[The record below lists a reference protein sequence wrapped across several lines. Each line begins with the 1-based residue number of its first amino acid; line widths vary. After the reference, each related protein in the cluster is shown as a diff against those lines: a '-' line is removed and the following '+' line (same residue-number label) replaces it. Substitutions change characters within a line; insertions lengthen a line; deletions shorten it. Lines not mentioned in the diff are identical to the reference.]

1 MMEMLQV
8 SSMWIFSFSTTGG
21 IGQLHLL
28 SPPALY
34 NFQEWL
40 ANEGLQVQDGIQPA
54 NNLQDSPA
62 VAWNDSISL
71 QRSSSSSSGSDA
83 LVLVLVSIMQAL
95 QRNGALNFNAPGQQP
110 QIMQDSGTIVPSG
123 SVTNPQ
129 QIQFNLSVSNAG
141 ININFAAE
149 NEVLGS
155 MLLNESFSY
164 VPITNFL

>member
-1 MMEMLQV
+1 
-8 SSMWIFSFSTTGG
+8 
-21 IGQLHLL
+21 
-28 SPPALY
+28 
-34 NFQEWL
+34 
-40 ANEGLQVQDGIQPA
+40 
-54 NNLQDSPA
+54 
-62 VAWNDSISL
+62 
-71 QRSSSSSSGSDA
+71 
-83 LVLVLVSIMQAL
+83 MQAL